1 VSDGDLPPDG
11 EATVAGVRL
20 PAGRRLTVAGA
31 PVLWATGEMTDAA
44 GTWLALADG
53 LAGTSLVPVLL
64 SGLRGEPERPWD
76 NGELWPCEPGAVDS
90 LDPAAVLRDMW
101 QGSAP
106 VPEED
111 EAEAAGLLGPYAG
124 AFPGLAAADGPP
136 IGAEGRRN
144 AVALLASLTAPRRL
158 GLVAAPRAADVPA
171 TVGWDG
177 AVNYYPTPAP
187 LSAVLRS
194 WEDRFGA
201 RLIHL
206 GFDTMDLL
214 VERPV
219 LTQETAH
226 AVAAEHFAFCP
237 DNIDQGPGT
246 IRRYAAG
253 LPEAPIWSFWW
264 D

>member
-1 VSDGDLPPDG
+1 MSDGDLPPDG

-20 PAGRRLTVAGA
+20 PAGRRLAGTGA
-31 PVLWATGEMTDAA
+31 PVLWATGDMTDAA

-53 LAGTSLVPVLL
+53 LAGTSLVPVLV

-76 NGELWPCEPGAVDS
+76 SGELWPCEP
-90 LDPAAVLRDMW
+90 
-101 QGSAP
+101 
-106 VPEED
+106 
-111 EAEAAGLLGPYAG
+111 
-124 AFPGLAAADGPP
+124 
-136 IGAEGRRN
+136 
-144 AVALLASLTAPRRL
+144 
-158 GLVAAPRAADVPA
+158 
-171 TVGWDG
+171 G

-194 WEDRFGA
+194 WEDRSGA

-219 LTQETAH
+219 LTQEAAH

-237 DNIDQGPGT
+237 DNIGQGPGT

-253 LPEAPIWSFWW
+253 LPEAPIRSFWW